1 MNENIQKLHE
11 QLLYF
16 HKLVLKVEYTGDG
29 DIIEIAL
36 AIRNATKGDRNF
48 SQHLRN
54 RFNLMLLELAS
65 LDYHLTD
72 RYYAACH

>member
-1 MNENIQKLHE
+1 MNENIQKLYE

-16 HKLVLKVEYTGDG
+16 HKLVLKVEYTGE
-29 DIIEIAL
+29 DIVELAL
-36 AIRNATKGDRNF
+36 AIRNKTKGDRNF
-48 SQHLRN
+48 PQHLRA